1 MSGCIRVSRT
11 GVRNDGTVQNPHQQ
25 YAQIIKVYTDWANHY
40 LDKAKSKRNI
50 KDLQQDLADGVL
62 LSDLVETI
70 CNHRLPDVNRKP
82 RTHLQMLSNI
92 KSCLDLLETLGVT
105 LDGIT
110 AHDVKEG
117 NLKAILGLFF
127 ALSKYKQKQKQ
138 QQKADQS
145 TGKSRIPTDM
155 KQQQQQHQHQHQQ
168 QSRLP
173 GPTLHSGNITS
184 IPTPFAQRFHHLQN
198 TPAAVNSPYTGVKCA
213 SNSSSRSTSPHT
225 FIPSPKTVIK
235 TPVAY
240 PKNINQKNGISIKT
254 NIASPYSS
262 AQKNSILLEKLK
274 ASSNQKEKSNKQVLA
289 NTKRTSSSSGF
300 SSARSERSDS
310 SNSLSNEP
318 KTLPNVEK
326 VENSTDISKPV
337 LRKKIARPPVSAES
351 RLSKISTKSTSPPK
365 SENAQRKSGEILN
378 PNKEE
383 INCSSTME
391 TSQTQSV
398 RLSGTGIPKP
408 VATVKAMAKPTH
420 TVAPMQQ
427 INPELKKVDDLEE
440 KNSEKLPEIHIDH
453 KKSEN
458 ISHLAPNEIKHDK
471 QNSFTEEDDPAL
483 NVKPMEPLL
492 RGYKRSIIVPQHRTI
507 PSDLGLAQN
516 SSVNNNFQEK
526 RISADSDY
534 GHQSSGY
541 VSDGDVLQY
550 DIQSR
555 QTLATDPGYMS
566 EGPTYNDSKSNRFQS
581 SALNCKLNNILQNTT
596 TNHVNLKQRIGSVDT
611 LDTKTKDPIVTLGNQ
626 QKIKLNRFNV
636 GPDGGSSSLGPDV
649 SPPTSPPEPTP
660 VAPVYKVIARN
671 HVKKA
676 DSGQQTE
683 LNSSSSRQSSQW
695 KKYIEAGKTAEQMR
709 SSELERVRDKQSPRR
724 TEKKRSIDGSRE
736 DLHNVDYMERKS
748 RSDRAKGGRNVPQS
762 FGYVKRSTS
771 SSNGG
776 KGDSRTA
783 QVSAVPRTKVKVSGG
798 TQTDMKSYSVSGPSA
813 TQLSQSVRERLMA
826 NQSDQEP
833 KMSSPYGTWVR
844 RSPVPPHYTASLPSR
859 TGAIGGMIEAE
870 SIESLPAQLHHRA
883 SLTHS
888 RLMTSAS
895 PNTSPSP
902 SQANRIS
909 RSNSIRS
916 TKSEKMY
923 PSMLQRTDEPDSYYS
938 IPYTS
943 SNRSEHRTFPH
954 ASQPT
959 SPTPTGRYNYQSPQ
973 PNHRSILS
981 SPYAASIMSKING
994 KDDDAHGS
1002 ALSLISTGS
1011 SSLYSGIGADEKQ
1024 AHEVRRLRRDL
1035 SDAQDKVHT
1044 LTSQLSTN
1052 AHVVSAFEQSLS
1064 NMTQRLQ
1071 QLTAT
1076 AEKKDHELRELRQT
1090 IEVLRKQNAESGN
1103 FTGNQTNVNGHQR
1116 RHTINSAAADSSTG
1130 NNIISRQLS
1139 TDSVSSLNSLSSA
1152 CSASSSAQQSEADK
1166 KKKRG
1171 WLRSS
1176 FNKAFSRSKK
1186 NRSNSLS
1193 DAEEAQIA
1201 RAHQNAFLSDL
1212 SAPSSPL
1219 LNAGHM
1225 NGLSL
1230 KNGHS
1235 STTSLYDCDRNEHDS
1250 SPEMVD
1256 QLKKQLREKDLVLT
1270 DIRLEALSSA
1280 HQLESLKDTVIKMR
1294 DEMLNLKQDNE
1305 RLQKIVTDQ
1314 SLQSSCSSLLSPP
1327 MSSSHT
1333 PGDESTEAL
1342 LKSLDSDA
1350 ALVQVKVFLGS
1361 HGSFNKYNE
1370 NKEKTCTIS
1379 ALPVSPKTKW
1389 DMVDHLVVKGFKDYV
1404 ERIDPLTKLGLCGD
1418 SIWSYHVDDLVRYVS
1433 NGTDNK
1439 AVSSNKS
1446 PYECLTNGSHISICL
1461 KGAMHS
1467 GSLDALAFSTLIPK
1481 TILQR
1486 YVSLLS
1492 EHHRIILCGPSGTGK
1507 SYLSSKLGEFLA
1519 MKTGKECNSS
1529 SVVTFSVDDNTN
1541 KDLQRYLSGIS
1552 DQADCDASQV
1562 PSVVILDNLHKA
1574 LSLPDVFNGFHSPKC
1589 PYIIGTINQSTC
1601 STTSLQLHHNFRW
1614 VLCANHMEPMK
1625 GFLGRC
1631 LRRKLVEHECQL
1643 GQRNAQLKR
1652 VVDWIP
1658 EVRNHLNQLIET
1670 HNSSEV
1676 TLGPGL
1682 FISCP
1687 MDPESSQTWFT
1698 DLWNYSLVPY
1708 VMDVVREGIKLYG
1721 KRSAWKDPTS
1731 FVVQSYP
1738 WSNVVRKTL
1747 ESFIR
1752 IRPEDVGYD
1761 MEQDHDPLLNMLM
1774 TLQEAAN
1781 YSSPQNDKEMSLP
1794 IGGGNGTLATL

>member
-11 GVRNDGTVQNPHQQ
+11 GVRTESNGVQTHQQQ

-40 LDKAKSKRNI
+40 LDKAKSKKNI
-50 KDLQQDLADGVL
+50 KDLQSDLADGVL

-82 RTHLQMLSNI
+82 RTHLQMLGNI
-92 KSCLDLLETLGVT
+92 KSCLDLLETLGVP

-138 QQKADQS
+138 QQKS
-145 TGKSRIPTDM
+145 EGPCKSRIPATDM
-155 KQQQQQHQHQHQQ
+155 K

-173 GPTLHSGNITS
+173 GPTLHSGSITS
-184 IPTPFAQRFHHLQN
+184 IPTPFVQRFHQLQN
-198 TPAAVNSPYTGVKCA
+198 TPSANSPYTGIKCT

-225 FIPSPKTVIK
+225 FIPSPKTIIR
-235 TPVAY
+235 TPVAS
-240 PKNINQKNGISIKT
+240 PKNSNQKNGMPVKT

-262 AQKNSILLEKLK
+262 AQKNSALLEKLK
-274 ASSNQKEKSNKQVLA
+274 ASNQKEKSSKQVIS

-318 KTLPNVEK
+318 KAVPNQEK
-326 VENSTDISKPV
+326 KENYTDVPKPV
-337 LRKKIARPPVSAES
+337 LRKKIVRPPVPAES
-351 RLSKISTKSTSPPK
+351 RLSKISIKSTTPPK
-365 SENAQRKSGEILN
+365 CENLQRKSVEILN
-378 PNKEE
+378 SDKDDLTN
-383 INCSSTME
+383 SSTME
-391 TSQTQSV
+391 LSQSQSV

-408 VATVKAMAKPTH
+408 VATVKGMAKPTH
-420 TVAPMQQ
+420 CVAPMQQ
-427 INPELKKVDDLEE
+427 INSESKKIDDLPE
-440 KNSEKLPEIHIDH
+440 KNNVKSLDMCNEP
-453 KKSEN
+453 KKSDN
-458 ISHLAPNEIKHDK
+458 TSRLVPNESKHDK

-507 PSDLGLAQN
+507 PSDLGLSQN
-516 SSVNNNFQEK
+516 NSMNSNYQEK

-534 GHQSSGY
+534 GQQSSGY

-555 QTLATDPGYMS
+555 QILATDPGYMS
-566 EGPTYNDSKSNRFQS
+566 EGPVYNDSKSIKYQNS
-581 SALNCKLNNILQNTT
+581 VINNKHNVPLNNQIHLKHRIDSFDRLDANTNDPNQSAIKQN
-596 TNHVNLKQRIGSVDT
+596 V
-611 LDTKTKDPIVTLGNQ
+611 
-626 QKIKLNRFNV
+626 KLNRFNM

-660 VAPVYKVIARN
+660 VAPVYKVVTRN
-671 HVKKA
+671 HTKKL

-683 LNSSSSRQSSQW
+683 LNNSSLRQSSQW
-695 KKYIEAGKTAEQMR
+695 KKYIEAGKNAEQIR
-709 SSELERVRDKQSPRR
+709 ANEFERVRDKQSPRR
-724 TEKKRSIDGSRE
+724 TDKKRSTDGSRE
-736 DLHNVDYMERKS
+736 DLHNMDYIERKS
-748 RSDRAKGGRNVPQS
+748 RSDKTKARGSVPQS

-771 SSNGG
+771 SSNS
-776 KGDSRTA
+776 KSDPRTA

-798 TQTDMKSYSVSGPSA
+798 TQTDMKTYSVSGPSA
-813 TQLSQSVRERLMA
+813 TQLSQNVRERLMA
-826 NQSDQEP
+826 NQSEQEA
-833 KMSSPYGTWVR
+833 KISSPYGTWMR
-844 RSPVPPHYTASLPSR
+844 HSPVPPHYTASLPSR
-859 TGAIGGMIEAE
+859 TGAIGGMIEAD

-888 RLMTSAS
+888 RLMSTAS
-895 PNTSPSP
+895 SNASPSP

-909 RSNSIRS
+909 RSNSISYLRDRTFPRS
-916 TKSEKMY
+916 TKSEKLY
-923 PSMLQRTDEPDSYYS
+923 PSMLQRSDEPDSYYS

-943 SNRSEHRTFPH
+943 NNRSEHRTYPH
-954 ASQPT
+954 VSQPT
-959 SPTPTGRYNYQSPQ
+959 SPTPTNRYNYQSPQ
-973 PNHRSILS
+973 PNHRSVIS
-981 SPYAASIMSKING
+981 SPYAASIMSKINT

-1011 SSLYSGIGADEKQ
+1011 SSLYSGMGVDEKQ
-1024 AHEVRRLRRDL
+1024 AHEIRRLRRDL

-1076 AEKKDHELRELRQT
+1076 AEKKDHELHELRQT
-1090 IEVLRKQNAESGN
+1090 IEVLRKQSADSGN
-1103 FTGNQTNVNGHQR
+1103 HHPNGNHQR
-1116 RHTINSAAADSSTG
+1116 RHTINSVADS
-1130 NNIISRQLS
+1130 S

-1176 FNKAFSRSKK
+1176 FSKAFSRSKK

-1193 DAEEAQIA
+1193 DAEEAHIA
-1201 RAHQNAFLSDL
+1201 RNHQNAFLSDL
-1212 SAPSSPL
+1212 SAPSSPML
-1219 LNAGHM
+1219 STPHM
-1225 NGLSL
+1225 NGLGL
-1230 KNGHS
+1230 KNSHS
-1235 STTSLYDCDRNEHDS
+1235 STTSLYDCDRAEHDS
-1250 SPEMVD
+1250 SPEMVE
-1256 QLKKQLREKDLVLT
+1256 QLRKQLREKDLVLT

-1305 RLQKIVTDQ
+1305 RLQKIVTNQ
-1314 SLQSSCSSLLSPP
+1314 SLQSSCSSLQSPP
-1327 MSSSHT
+1327 TSNNAQS
-1333 PGDESTEAL
+1333 DEMAETL
-1342 LKSLDSDA
+1342 LTSLDSDA
-1350 ALVQVKVFLGS
+1350 MLIQVSVYLGS
-1361 HGSFNKYNE
+1361 HGSYTKFKE
-1370 NKEKTCTIS
+1370 NKTKACVIS
-1379 ALPVSPKTKW
+1379 ALPISPKSKW
-1389 DMVDHLVVKGFKDYV
+1389 DMVDQLVIKGFKDYV
-1404 ERIDPLTKLGLCGD
+1404 ERIDPMTKLGLCVD
-1418 SIWSYHVDDLVRYVS
+1418 SLWSYHVEDIIRYIS
-1433 NGTDNK
+1433 NTTDYK
-1439 AVSSNKS
+1439 PPEKS
-1446 PYECLTNGSHISICL
+1446 PYECMINGSNIFICL

-1467 GSLDALAFSTLIPK
+1467 SGSLDALAFDTLIPK
-1481 TILQR
+1481 SILQR

-1507 SYLSSKLGEFLA
+1507 SYLSNKLAEFLV
-1519 MKTGKECNSS
+1519 MKMGKECNSS
-1529 SVVTFSVDDNTN
+1529 TIVTFSVDETNN
-1541 KDLQRYLSGIS
+1541 KDLQQYLSEIS
-1552 DQADCDASQV
+1552 DKADCDPSQI
-1562 PSVVILDNLHKA
+1562 PCVVILDNLHKA
-1574 LSLPDVFNGFHSPKC
+1574 LSLPDVFNGFQSPKC

-1625 GFLGRC
+1625 GFLGRH
-1631 LRRKLVEHECQL
+1631 LRRKLVEHECRL

-1652 VVDWIP
+1652 VVEWIP
-1658 EVRNHLNQLIET
+1658 EVRNHLNQLLET
-1670 HNSSEV
+1670 HSSSEV
-1676 TLGPGL
+1676 TLGPVL
-1682 FISCP
+1682 FVTCP
-1687 MDPESSQTWFT
+1687 MDLETSQMWFS

-1708 VMDVVREGIKLYG
+1708 VMDMVREGIKLYG
-1721 KRSAWKDPTS
+1721 KRAAWKDPAS
-1731 FVVQSYP
+1731 FVIQSYP
-1738 WSNVVRKTL
+1738 WSNTMHKTL

-1761 MEQDHDPLLNMLM
+1761 MEPDHDPLLNMLM

-1781 YSSPQNDKEMSLP
+1781 YSSPQNDTDMSLP
-1794 IGGGNGTLATL
+1794 NSNGTLATL

>member
-11 GVRNDGTVQNPHQQ
+11 GVRNDNNVQNHQQQ

-50 KDLQQDLADGVL
+50 KDLQSDLADGVL

-82 RTHLQMLSNI
+82 RTHLQMLGNI
-92 KSCLDLLETLGVT
+92 KSCLDLLETLGIA

-110 AHDVKEG
+110 AHDIKEG

-138 QQKADQS
+138 QQK
-145 TGKSRIPTDM
+145 TEGPKSKIPTDM
-155 KQQQQQHQHQHQQ
+155 K

-173 GPTLHSGNITS
+173 GPTLHSGSITS
-184 IPTPFAQRFHHLQN
+184 IPTPFAQRFHQLQN
-198 TPAAVNSPYTGVKCA
+198 TPAANSPYTGLKCT

-225 FIPSPKTVIK
+225 FIPSPKTIIR
-235 TPVAY
+235 TPIAS
-240 PKNINQKNGISIKT
+240 PKNANQKNGVPVKT

-262 AQKNSILLEKLK
+262 AQKNSALLEKLK
-274 ASSNQKEKSNKQVLA
+274 ASNQKEKCNKQVISS
-289 NTKRTSSSSGF
+289 TKRTSSSSGF

-318 KTLPNVEK
+318 KTVPSLEK
-326 VENSTDISKPV
+326 KENPIEVTKPV
-337 LRKKIARPPVSAES
+337 LRKKIARPPVPSES
-351 RLSKISTKSTSPPK
+351 RLSKISIKSSTPPK
-365 SENAQRKSGEILN
+365 YENPQRKSAEILSSD
-378 PNKEE
+378 KEDLS
-383 INCSSTME
+383 NSSTME
-391 TSQTQSV
+391 LSQSQSV

-408 VATVKAMAKPTH
+408 VATVKGMAKPTH
-420 TVAPMQQ
+420 TVAPMLQ
-427 INPELKKVDDLEE
+427 INSESKKMDDTLE
-440 KNSEKLPEIHIDH
+440 KNNLKPLDKCSEPT
-453 KKSEN
+453 KSEDTSSL
-458 ISHLAPNEIKHDK
+458 ILNEIRHEK
-471 QNSFTEEDDPAL
+471 QSSFTEEEDPAL

-507 PSDLGLAQN
+507 PSDLGASQN
-516 SSVNNNFQEK
+516 NCINGNFQEK

-534 GHQSSGY
+534 GQQSSGY

-555 QTLATDPGYMS
+555 QILATDPGYMS
-566 EGPTYNDSKSNRFQS
+566 EGPVYNDSKSVRHQNSIINKQNAPVNNQIHLKHRVISIDRLDSKINDSNLLQS
-581 SALNCKLNNILQNTT
+581 
-596 TNHVNLKQRIGSVDT
+596 
-611 LDTKTKDPIVTLGNQ
+611 GNKSQ
-626 QKIKLNRFNV
+626 VKLNRFNV

-660 VAPVYKVIARN
+660 VAPVYKVVTRN
-671 HVKKA
+671 HVKKS

-683 LNSSSSRQSSQW
+683 LNNSSLRQSSQW
-695 KKYIEAGKTAEQMR
+695 KKYIEAGKNAEQIR
-709 SSELERVRDKQSPRR
+709 VNDFERVRDKPSPRR
-724 TEKKRSIDGSRE
+724 TDKKRSTDGSRE
-736 DLHNVDYMERKS
+736 DLHNLDYMERKS
-748 RSDRAKGGRNVPQS
+748 RSDRSEKTKSRGGVPQS

-771 SSNGG
+771 SSNG
-776 KGDSRTA
+776 KGDPRTA

-798 TQTDMKSYSVSGPSA
+798 TQTDMKTYSVSGPSA

-826 NQSDQEP
+826 NQSEQEV
-833 KMSSPYGTWVR
+833 KIGSPYGTWTR
-844 RSPVPPHYTASLPSR
+844 HSPVPPHYTASLPSR
-859 TGAIGGMIEAE
+859 TGAIGGMIEAD

-888 RLMTSAS
+888 RLMSSAS

-902 SQANRIS
+902 SQSNRIS
-909 RSNSIRS
+909 RSNSISYLKDRTFPRS
-916 TKSEKMY
+916 TKSEKLY
-923 PSMLQRTDEPDSYYS
+923 PSMLQRSDEPDSYYS
-938 IPYTS
+938 IPYAP
-943 SNRSEHRTFPH
+943 SNRSDHRTYPH

-959 SPTPTGRYNYQSPQ
+959 SPTPANRYNFQSPQ
-973 PNHRSILS
+973 PNHRSVLS
-981 SPYAASIMSKING
+981 SPYAASIMSKINS

-1011 SSLYSGIGADEKQ
+1011 SSLYSGMGADEKQ
-1024 AHEVRRLRRDL
+1024 AQEVRRLRRDL

-1076 AEKKDHELRELRQT
+1076 AEKKDHELHELRQT
-1090 IEVLRKQNAESGN
+1090 VEMLRKQSADPGN
-1103 FTGNQTNVNGHQR
+1103 HPNGNHQR
-1116 RHTINSAAADSSTG
+1116 RHTINSVADS
-1130 NNIISRQLS
+1130 S

-1171 WLRSS
+1171 WVRQHISLRSS
-1176 FNKAFSRSKK
+1176 FSKAFSRSKK

-1193 DAEEAQIA
+1193 DAEEAHIA
-1201 RAHQNAFLSDL
+1201 RNHQNAFLSDM
-1212 SAPSSPL
+1212 SAPSSPM
-1219 LNAGHM
+1219 LNTPHM
-1225 NGLSL
+1225 NGLGL
-1230 KNGHS
+1230 KNSHS
-1235 STTSLYDCDRNEHDS
+1235 STTSLYDCDRVDHDS
-1250 SPEMVD
+1250 SPEMVE
-1256 QLKKQLREKDLVLT
+1256 QLRKQLREKDLVLT

-1305 RLQKIVTDQ
+1305 RLQKIVTNQ
-1314 SLQSSCSSLLSPP
+1314 SLQSSCSSLQSPP
-1327 MSSSHT
+1327 MSNHT
-1333 PGDESTEAL
+1333 QSDELAEAL
-1342 LKSLDSDA
+1342 LPSLDSDSM
-1350 ALVQVKVFLGS
+1350 LVQVNVFLGS
-1361 HGSFNKYNE
+1361 HGGYNKYKE
-1370 NKEKTCTIS
+1370 NKTKMCIIS
-1379 ALPVSPKTKW
+1379 ALPVSSKSKW

-1404 ERIDPLTKLGLCGD
+1404 ERIDPTTKLGLCSD
-1418 SIWSYHVDDLVRYVS
+1418 SIWSYHIDNITRYIS
-1433 NGTDNK
+1433 NTKDYK
-1439 AVSSNKS
+1439 PPEKS
-1446 PYECLTNGSHISICL
+1446 PYECMTNGSSISICL

-1467 GSLDALAFSTLIPK
+1467 GSLDALAFDTLIPK
-1481 TILQR
+1481 SILQR

-1507 SYLSSKLGEFLA
+1507 SYLSNKLAEFLV
-1519 MKTGKECNSS
+1519 MKMGKECNDSTI
-1529 SVVTFSVDDNTN
+1529 VTFSVDETNN
-1541 KDLQRYLSGIS
+1541 KDLQHYLSEIS
-1552 DQADCDASQV
+1552 DQADCDPSQI
-1562 PSVVILDNLHKA
+1562 PCVVILENLHKA
-1574 LSLPDVFNGFHSPKC
+1574 LSLPDVFNGFQSPKC

-1625 GFLGRC
+1625 GFLGRY

-1652 VVDWIP
+1652 IVEWIP
-1658 EVRNHLNQLIET
+1658 EVRNHLNQLLET
-1670 HNSSEV
+1670 HSSSEV
-1676 TLGPGL
+1676 TLGPVL

-1687 MDPESSQTWFT
+1687 MDLETSQMWFS

-1708 VMDVVREGIKLYG
+1708 VMDMVREGIRLYG
-1721 KRSAWKDPTS
+1721 KRAAWNDPTL
-1731 FVVQSYP
+1731 FVIQSYP
-1738 WSNVVRKTL
+1738 WSNAVHKTL

-1761 MEQDHDPLLNMLM
+1761 LEHNHDPLLNMLM

-1781 YSSPQNDKEMSLP
+1781 YSSPQNDTDISLP
-1794 IGGGNGTLATL
+1794 NSNGALATL

>member
-1 MSGCIRVSRT
+1 MSMSGCIRVSRT
-11 GVRNDGTVQNPHQQ
+11 GVRNDNSVQTHQQQ

-40 LDKAKSKRNI
+40 LDKAKSKKNI

-82 RTHLQMLSNI
+82 RTHLQMLGNI
-92 KSCLDLLETLGVT
+92 KSCLDLLETLGVA

-117 NLKAILGLFF
+117 NLKSILGLFF

-138 QQKADQS
+138 QQKS
-145 TGKSRIPTDM
+145 EGPKSRIPTDM
-155 KQQQQQHQHQHQQ
+155 K

-173 GPTLHSGNITS
+173 GPTLHSGSITS
-184 IPTPFAQRFHHLQN
+184 IPTPFAQRFHQLQN
-198 TPAAVNSPYTGVKCA
+198 TPAVNSPYSGIKCT

-225 FIPSPKTVIK
+225 FIPSPKNIIR
-235 TPVAY
+235 TPVAS
-240 PKNINQKNGISIKT
+240 PKNTNQKNGMPIKT

-262 AQKNSILLEKLK
+262 AQKNSALLEKLK
-274 ASSNQKEKSNKQVLA
+274 ASNQKEKSNKQVISS
-289 NTKRTSSSSGF
+289 TKRTSSSSGF

-318 KTLPNVEK
+318 KPVPNLDK
-326 VENSTDISKPV
+326 KENSTEVSKPV
-337 LRKKIARPPVSAES
+337 LRKKIVRPPVPAES
-351 RLSKISTKSTSPPK
+351 RLSKISIKSSTPPK
-365 SENAQRKSGEILN
+365 CENQQRKSFEILN
-378 PNKEE
+378 SDKED
-383 INCSSTME
+383 IISSSTME
-391 TSQTQSV
+391 LSQSQS

-408 VATVKAMAKPTH
+408 VATVKGMTKPTH
-420 TVAPMQQ
+420 CVAPMQQ
-427 INPELKKVDDLEE
+427 INSELKKVDDPLE
-440 KNSEKLPEIHIDH
+440 KNNIKPLDMCNDP

-458 ISHLAPNEIKHDK
+458 TSNLILNELKHDK
-471 QNSFTEEDDPAL
+471 QSSFTEEEDPAL

-507 PSDLGLAQN
+507 PSDLGLTQN
-516 SSVNNNFQEK
+516 NCMNGNFQEK

-534 GHQSSGY
+534 GQQSLGY
-541 VSDGDVLQY
+541 VSDGDILQY

-555 QTLATDPGYMS
+555 QILATDPGYMS
-566 EGPTYNDSKSNRFQS
+566 EGPVYNDSKSLRYQS
-581 SALNCKLNNILQNTT
+581 SIINSKQNVPSNNKIHLKHGTVSTDGLDSNVNDQNNQLAT
-596 TNHVNLKQRIGSVDT
+596 KQ
-611 LDTKTKDPIVTLGNQ
+611 Q
-626 QKIKLNRFNV
+626 IKLNRFNV

-660 VAPVYKVIARN
+660 VAPVYKVVTRN
-671 HVKKA
+671 HVKKS

-683 LNSSSSRQSSQW
+683 LNNSSLRQSSQW
-695 KKYIEAGKTAEQMR
+695 KKYIEAGKNAEQIR
-709 SSELERVRDKQSPRR
+709 SNDFERVRDKQSPRR
-724 TEKKRSIDGSRE
+724 TDKKRSNDGSRE
-736 DLHNVDYMERKS
+736 DLHNMDYMERKS
-748 RSDRAKGGRNVPQS
+748 RSDKTKARGSVPQS

-771 SSNGG
+771 SSNG
-776 KGDSRTA
+776 KGDPRTA

-798 TQTDMKSYSVSGPSA
+798 TQTDMKTYSVSGPSA

-826 NQSDQEP
+826 NQSEQEA
-833 KMSSPYGTWVR
+833 KIGSPYGTWTR
-844 RSPVPPHYTASLPSR
+844 HSPVPPHYTASLPSR

-909 RSNSIRS
+909 RSNSISYLRDRTFPRS
-916 TKSEKMY
+916 TKSEKLY
-923 PSMLQRTDEPDSYYS
+923 PSMLQRSDDPDSYYS
-938 IPYTS
+938 IPYAS
-943 SNRSEHRTFPH
+943 SNRSDHRTYPH

-959 SPTPTGRYNYQSPQ
+959 SPTPISRYNYQSPQ
-973 PNHRSILS
+973 PNHRTIIS
-981 SPYAASIMSKING
+981 SPYAASIMSKINT

-1011 SSLYSGIGADEKQ
+1011 SSLYSGMGADEKHAQ
-1024 AHEVRRLRRDL
+1024 EVRRLRRDL
-1035 SDAQDKVHT
+1035 SEAQDKVHT

-1076 AEKKDHELRELRQT
+1076 AEKKDHELHELRQT
-1090 IEVLRKQNAESGN
+1090 VEMLRKQSAADLGN
-1103 FTGNQTNVNGHQR
+1103 HPNGGSSNNHQR
-1116 RHTINSAAADSSTG
+1116 RHTINSVADSSTG
-1130 NNIISRQLS
+1130 NNISRQLS

-1176 FNKAFSRSKK
+1176 FSKAFSRSKK

-1193 DAEEAQIA
+1193 DAEEAHIA
-1201 RAHQNAFLSDL
+1201 RNHQSAFLSDM
-1212 SAPSSPL
+1212 SAPSSPM
-1219 LNAGHM
+1219 LNTPHA
-1225 NGLSL
+1225 NGLGF
-1230 KNGHS
+1230 KNSHS
-1235 STTSLYDCDRNEHDS
+1235 STTSLYDCERAEQDS
-1250 SPEMVD
+1250 SPEMVE
-1256 QLKKQLREKDLVLT
+1256 QLRKQLREKDLVLT

-1305 RLQKIVTDQ
+1305 RLQKIVTNQ
-1314 SLQSSCSSLLSPP
+1314 SLQSSCSSLQSPP
-1327 MSSSHT
+1327 ISNHT
-1333 PGDESTEAL
+1333 QSDEGTEAL
-1342 LKSLDSDA
+1342 LPSLDSDA
-1350 ALVQVKVFLGS
+1350 MLVQLNVFLGS
-1361 HGSFNKYNE
+1361 HGSYNKYKE
-1370 NKEKTCTIS
+1370 NKTKTCIIS
-1379 ALPVSPKTKW
+1379 SLPISPKSKW

-1404 ERIDPLTKLGLCGD
+1404 ERIDPMTKLGLCVD
-1418 SIWSYHVDDLVRYVS
+1418 SIWSYHVEDIIRYIS
-1433 NGTDNK
+1433 NTKEYKPPD
-1439 AVSSNKS
+1439 KS
-1446 PYECLTNGSHISICL
+1446 PYECMTNGSNISICL

-1467 GSLDALAFSTLIPK
+1467 GSLDALAFDTLIPK
-1481 TILQR
+1481 SILQR

-1507 SYLSSKLGEFLA
+1507 SYLSNKLAEFLV
-1519 MKTGKECNSS
+1519 MKMGKECNSS
-1529 SVVTFSVDDNTN
+1529 TIVTFSVDETN
-1541 KDLQRYLSGIS
+1541 NKNLQQYLSEIS
-1552 DQADCDASQV
+1552 DQADSDSSQI
-1562 PSVVILDNLHKA
+1562 PCVVILDNLHKA
-1574 LSLPDVFNGFHSPKC
+1574 LSLPDVFNGFQSPKC

-1625 GFLGRC
+1625 GFLGRH
-1631 LRRKLVEHECQL
+1631 LRRKLVEHECRL

-1652 VVDWIP
+1652 IVEWIP
-1658 EVRNHLNQLIET
+1658 EVRNHLNQLLEI
-1670 HNSSEV
+1670 HSSSEV
-1676 TLGPGL
+1676 TLGPIL
-1682 FISCP
+1682 FVSCP
-1687 MDPESSQTWFT
+1687 MDLETSQMWFS

-1708 VMDVVREGIKLYG
+1708 VMDMIREGIRLYG
-1721 KRSAWKDPTS
+1721 KRAAWKDPAS
-1731 FVVQSYP
+1731 FVIQSYP
-1738 WSNVVRKTL
+1738 WSNAVHKTI
-1747 ESFIR
+1747 ETFIR

-1761 MEQDHDPLLNMLM
+1761 LEQDNDPLLNMLM
-1774 TLQEAAN
+1774 TLREAAN
-1781 YSSPQNDKEMSLP
+1781 YSSPQNDTDINLP
-1794 IGGGNGTLATL
+1794 NSNGTLATL

>member
-1 MSGCIRVSRT
+1 MSGCIRVSSRS

-62 LSDLVETI
+62 LSDLVEII
-70 CNHRLPDVNRKP
+70 CNHRLLDVNRKP
-82 RTHLQMLSNI
+82 RTHLQMLGNI
-92 KSCLDLLETLGVT
+92 KSCLDLLETLGVV

-138 QQKADQS
+138 QMKTEQGN
-145 TGKSRIPTDM
+145 TKSRIPTDM
-155 KQQQQQHQHQHQQ
+155 K

-173 GPTLHSGNITS
+173 GPTLHSGSITS

-198 TPAAVNSPYTGVKCA
+198 SSVPINSPYSGIKCT

-225 FIPSPKTVIK
+225 FIPSPKSVIK
-235 TPVAY
+235 TPVASS
-240 PKNINQKNGISIKT
+240 KNLNQKNGVSIKTT

-262 AQKNSILLEKLK
+262 AQKNSVMLEKLK
-274 ASSNQKEKSNKQVLA
+274 SSSNYKEKSNKQVLTS
-289 NTKRTSSSSGF
+289 TKRTSSSSGF

-310 SNSLSNEP
+310 SNSLANEP
-318 KTLPNVEK
+318 KTITNLEK
-326 VENSTDISKPV
+326 IDNSNEISKPI
-337 LRKKIARPPVSAES
+337 LRKKIVRPPVPTES
-351 RLSKISTKSTSPPK
+351 RLSKISLKSSLPPN
-365 SENAQRKSGEILN
+365 SENTQRKSVEILN
-378 PNKEE
+378 INKEDL
-383 INCSSTME
+383 SSTME
-391 TSQTQSV
+391 TSQTQS

-408 VATVKAMAKPTH
+408 VATVKGMTKPTH
-420 TVAPMQQ
+420 SVAPMQQ
-427 INPELKKVDDLEE
+427 MDSENKKAENIG
-440 KNSEKLPEIHIDH
+440 KCNEKLSEICIDN
-453 KKSEN
+453 KKLEN
-458 ISHLAPNEIKHDK
+458 NNFIPIDIKHDK
-471 QNSFTEEDDPAL
+471 QRSFTEDEDPAL
-483 NVKPMEPLL
+483 RIKPMEPLL
-492 RGYKRSIIVPQHRTI
+492 RGYKRSIIVPPHRTI
-507 PSDLGLAQN
+507 PSDFGLTQN
-516 SSVNNNFQEK
+516 SGNCTFQEK

-550 DIQSR
+550 DIQSK
-555 QTLATDPGYMS
+555 QYLTTDPGYMS
-566 EGPTYNDSKSNRFQS
+566 EGPIYNDSKSSRYQNSIF
-581 SALNCKLNNILQNTT
+581 NNKSNNVQPNSTI
-596 TNHVNLKQRIGSVDT
+596 NLKQRVGS
-611 LDTKTKDPIVTLGNQ
+611 LDRLNTKTKDPSIISYQ
-626 QKIKLNRFNV
+626 QKIKLNQFNV
-636 GPDGGSSSLGPDV
+636 GPGGGSSSLGPDV

-660 VAPVYKVIARN
+660 VAPVYKVVSRSHI
-671 HVKKA
+671 KKS

-683 LNSSSSRQSSQW
+683 QNNSSIRQSSQW
-695 KKYIEAGKTAEQMR
+695 KKYIEAGKNAEQMR
-709 SSELERVRDKQSPRR
+709 SNELVRVRDKQSPRR
-724 TEKKRSIDGSRE
+724 TEKKRSIDGSHE
-736 DLHNVDYMERKS
+736 DIQSLEYLERKS
-748 RSDRAKGGRNVPQS
+748 RSDRAKGRNVPQS
-762 FGYVKRSTS
+762 FGYTKRSTS
-771 SSNGG
+771 SSNG
-776 KGDSRTA
+776 KNDPRTA

-798 TQTDMKSYSVSGPSA
+798 TQTDMKSYSVSGPNA
-813 TQLSQSVRERLMA
+813 TQLSQSVRERLIA
-826 NQSDQEP
+826 NQLDQEA
-833 KMSSPYGTWVR
+833 KTNSPYGTWMR
-844 RSPVPPHYTASLPSR
+844 QSPVPTHYTASLPSR

-888 RLMTSAS
+888 RIMASAS
-895 PNTSPSP
+895 PNISTSPTQS
-902 SQANRIS
+902 NRIS
-909 RSNSIRS
+909 RSNSISYLRDRTFPRS
-916 TKSEKMY
+916 TKSEKLY
-923 PSMLQRTDEPDSYYS
+923 PSMLQRTDDPDSYYS
-938 IPYTS
+938 IPYSS
-943 SNRSEHRTFPH
+943 SNRSENRTFPH

-959 SPTPTGRYNYQSPQ
+959 SPTPAGRYNYQSPQ

-981 SPYAASIMSKING
+981 SPYAASIMNKINA

-1011 SSLYSGIGADEKQ
+1011 SSLYSGMGADEKQ
-1024 AHEVRRLRRDL
+1024 AQEVRRLKRDL

-1076 AEKKDHELRELRQT
+1076 AEKKDHELRELRHT
-1090 IEVLRKQNAESGN
+1090 IEILRKQNVESN
-1103 FTGNQTNVNGHQR
+1103 NLIGNQTNGNHQR
-1116 RHTINSAAADSSTG
+1116 RHTINSTADS
-1130 NNIISRQLS
+1130 S

-1166 KKKRG
+1166 KKKKG

-1201 RAHQNAFLSDL
+1201 RSHQNTFLSDL

-1219 LNAGHM
+1219 LSTSHM
-1225 NGLSL
+1225 NGLGI
-1230 KNGHS
+1230 KNYHS
-1235 STTSLYDCDRNEHDS
+1235 STTSLYDCDRVEQDS
-1250 SPEMVD
+1250 SPELLD

-1294 DEMLNLKQDNE
+1294 NEMLNLKQDNE
-1305 RLQKIVTDQ
+1305 RLQKIVTNQ

-1327 MSSSHT
+1327 ISSHT
-1333 PGDESTEAL
+1333 QGEESTESL
-1342 LKSLDSDA
+1342 IKSVDSDA
-1350 ALVQVKVFLGS
+1350 CLVQVKVFLGS
-1361 HGSFNKYNE
+1361 HGNYNMYNE
-1370 NKEKTCTIS
+1370 NKDKMCIIC
-1379 ALPVSPKTKW
+1379 AIPVSPNTRW
-1389 DMVDHLVVKGFKDYV
+1389 DMIDHLVVKGFKDYV
-1404 ERIDPLTKLGLCGD
+1404 ERIDPLTKLGLCSD
-1418 SIWSYHVDDLVRYVS
+1418 SIWSYHVDNIVRYTS
-1433 NGTDNK
+1433 NSLDNK
-1439 AVSSNKS
+1439 TPNKT
-1446 PYECLTNGSHISICL
+1446 PYECLANSSHISICL

-1467 GSLDALAFSTLIPK
+1467 GSLDALAFNTLIPK

-1492 EHHRIILCGPSGTGK
+1492 EHRRIILCGPSGTGK
-1507 SYLSSKLGEFLA
+1507 TYLSNMLGEFLVIK
-1519 MKTGKECNSS
+1519 MGKENNSS
-1529 SVVTFSVDDNTN
+1529 NIVTFIVDDNTN
-1541 KDLQRYLSGIS
+1541 KDLQQYLSGIS
-1552 DQADCDASQV
+1552 DQADRDSSKI
-1562 PSVVILDNLHKA
+1562 PSIVILDNLHKA
-1574 LSLPDVFNGFHSPKC
+1574 LSLPDVFNGFQSPNC

-1625 GFLGRC
+1625 GFLGRY
-1631 LRRKLVEHECQL
+1631 LRSKLVEHECRL
-1643 GQRNAQLKR
+1643 GQRNTQLKK
-1652 VVDWIP
+1652 VIDWIP
-1658 EVRNHLNQLIET
+1658 EIRNHLNQLLET
-1670 HNSSEV
+1670 HSSSEI
-1676 TLGPGL
+1676 TLGPGM

-1687 MDPESSQTWFT
+1687 MELEASQKWFT

-1708 VMDVVREGIKLYG
+1708 IMEMVREGIKLYG
-1721 KRSAWKDPTS
+1721 KRASWKDPTS
-1731 FVVQSYP
+1731 FIIQSYP
-1738 WSNVVRKTL
+1738 WSNIAHKTL

-1761 MEQDHDPLLNMLM
+1761 MEQDNDPLLNMLM

-1781 YSSPQNDKEMSLP
+1781 YSSPQNDNEISLP
-1794 IGGGNGTLATL
+1794 NGTGTLATL